1 MGNYEATF
9 SYDVDLVFCIDATGS
24 MDPLIDMVKRNALN
38 FYDDLV
44 RVMEK
49 NPQGMPKR
57 LDSVRIR
64 VIAFRDYLADGANAM
79 LTTDFFT
86 MPEQAEN
93 FKACVNSIRADGGGD
108 EPEDGLEA
116 LAYAIRSPWMKPT
129 QGRKRR
135 QVIVVWTDAST
146 HSIGY
151 GAKSSYYPKD
161 MVKDFVELTEWWES
175 GEFVDK
181 QSKRLLLFAPDK
193 EAWSTL
199 STNWDNVV
207 HHPARA
213 GEGLQEIEY
222 EEMLNLIRNSIGG
235 Q

>member
-24 MDPLIDMVKRNALN
+24 MSPLIEMVKKNALN
-38 FYDDLV
+38 FYGDLV

-49 NPQGMPKR
+49 DPQGMPKR

-64 VIAFRDYLADGANAM
+64 VIAFRDYLADATNAM

-86 MPEQAEN
+86 MPEQAED

-116 LAYAIRSPWMKPT
+116 LAYAIRSPWMVPT
-129 QGRKRR
+129 PGRKRR

-146 HSIGY
+146 HPIGF
-151 GAKSSYYPKD
+151 GAESSYYPKD
-161 MVKDFVELTEWWES
+161 MAKDFVTLTEWWE
-175 GEFVDK
+175 GGKFVDK

-199 STNWDNVV
+199 SMNWDNVV

-213 GEGLQEIEY
+213 GEGLQEVEY